1 MRRVARCVSNAVR
14 VPGRRVD
21 LALWGLL
28 LCAGLLAVLAP
39 HWVEAHGPPC
49 LFTLLLG
56 QECWGCGMTRA
67 CLALLQGQWAAA
79 WDLNPRA
86 YVVLPL
92 VFVVFVR
99 FSRRLFVVQ

>member
-1 MRRVARCVSNAVR
+1 MRRAVRFASNAG
-14 VPGRRVD
+14 PPAGRRVD

-28 LCAGLLAVLAP
+28 LGAGMLALLAP
-39 HWVEAHGPPC
+39 QWVEAHSPPC

-56 QECWGCGMTRA
+56 HECWGCGMTRA
-67 CLALLQGQWAAA
+67 CLALLQGQWIVA
-79 WDLNPRA
+79 WSLNPRA
-86 YVVLPL
+86 YLMLPL